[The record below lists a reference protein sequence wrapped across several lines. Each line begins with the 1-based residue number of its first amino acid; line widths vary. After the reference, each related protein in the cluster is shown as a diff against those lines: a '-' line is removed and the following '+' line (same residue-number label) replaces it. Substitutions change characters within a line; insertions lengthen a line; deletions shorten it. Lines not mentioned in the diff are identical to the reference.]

1 MTGGTHV
8 AQESLADA
16 LDRLGI
22 KPMPTVEEL
31 KLMTEEE
38 RQRAVAASS
47 LSAEQVEQLPEWY
60 RDKLRRRAEETIARR
75 EAEQSATH
83 RRVS

>member
-1 MTGGTHV
+1 M

-22 KPMPTVEEL
+22 KPMPTVDEL

-38 RQRAVAASS
+38 RQAAVATSS

-75 EAEQSATH
+75 EAEQSVTH